1 MNYLP
6 ICDLS
11 NHANPHISLIIQL
24 TENLILYDNNLITER
39 EQKVS
44 IIKEQDKKKRLL
56 KNFRIYVRKPPAPE
70 IKHYQFQ
77 GKIAIFNNEDK
88 KMNLETTVFLIIL
101 HILLIG

>member
-44 IIKEQDKKKRLL
+44 IIKEQDKKK
-56 KNFRIYVRKPPAPE
+56 
-70 IKHYQFQ
+70 
-77 GKIAIFNNEDK
+77 GC
-88 KMNLETTVFLIIL
+88 
-101 HILLIG
+101 